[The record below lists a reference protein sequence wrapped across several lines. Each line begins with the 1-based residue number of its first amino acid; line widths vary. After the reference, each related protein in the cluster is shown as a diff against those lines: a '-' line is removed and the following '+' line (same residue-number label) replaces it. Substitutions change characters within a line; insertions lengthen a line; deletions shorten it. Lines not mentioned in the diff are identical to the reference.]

1 MFKEDSYTPIQC
13 QLYDY
18 VEIACMRHYRLDI
31 ELTTGEVITG
41 KAMTTRIKDK
51 QEFIVISFKSA
62 LDVSSKENEGSEKN
76 ATQSS
81 LQNSIQDNEQ
91 TIRLDLIKSI
101 TALDKNAKF
110 ETVIV
115 N

>member
-51 QEFIVISFKSA
+51 QEFIVIDANMNNEESN
-62 LDVSSKENEGSEKN
+62 KEQE
-76 ATQSS
+76 
-81 LQNSIQDNEQ
+81 
-91 TIRLDLIKSI
+91 IRLDLVKSL
-101 TALDKNAKF
+101 TTLDDNAEF
-110 ETVIV
+110 TTVAI